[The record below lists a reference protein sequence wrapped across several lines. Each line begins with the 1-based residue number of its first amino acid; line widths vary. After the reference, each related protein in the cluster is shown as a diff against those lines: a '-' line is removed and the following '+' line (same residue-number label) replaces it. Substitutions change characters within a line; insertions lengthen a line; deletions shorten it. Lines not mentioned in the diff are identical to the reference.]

1 VKSEFINSDPEICGG
16 TPVFT
21 GTRVFIATLFDY
33 LESGDSIDLFLDD
46 FPSVTKQQVE
56 GVLEAAKLAVVA

>member
-1 VKSEFINSDPEICGG
+1 MNSEYITIDPEICSG
-16 TPVFT
+16 TPVFK

-33 LESGDSIDLFLDD
+33 LESGDSISQFLDD
-46 FPSVTKQQVE
+46 FPTVHKDQVE